1 MLPLTL
7 LAAQKLKDLLVN
19 NDALTSA
26 ISVLAAQAG
35 IVVPLLPS
43 SQVVLNSASHEIADK
58 EILLGYPRI
67 CLYSSQIKNAQRE
80 KFRSFSGSI
89 VVAAEVWASGNL
101 IGDAD
106 QWIHFYVEG
115 LTLILRTNIGDWGD
129 GFSFS
134 GIYDVQL
141 QPPKVGGFGYTELA
155 KLTCSLDVSLS

>member
-1 MLPLTL
+1 MFPLTL
-7 LAAQKLKDLLVN
+7 LAAQKLQILLTS
-19 NDALTSA
+19 NDALASA
-26 ISVLAAQAG
+26 ISSLAAQSG

-43 SQVVLNSASHEIADK
+43 SQVVLNSASNEIADK
-58 EILLGYPRI
+58 EILLSYPRV

-101 IGDAD
+101 IGEAD

-115 LTLILRTNIGDWGD
+115 LTSILRTNIGDWGD

-141 QPPKVGGFGYTELA
+141 QPPKTGGFGYTELA

>member
-7 LAAQKLKDLLVN
+7 LAAQKLLNLLTN

-26 ISVLAAQAG
+26 IGLLAAQAG
-35 IVVPLLPS
+35 MVVPPLTS
-43 SQVVLNSASHEIADK
+43 SQVVLSSAGNEVADK
-58 EILLGYPRI
+58 EILLTYPRI
-67 CLYSSQIKNAQRE
+67 CLYSSQMKNAQWE

-89 VVAAEVWASGNL
+89 AVVAEVWASGNL

-115 LTLILRTNIGDWGD
+115 LTAILRANIGDWGD
-129 GFSFS
+129 GFAFS

-141 QPPKVGGFGYTELA
+141 QPPKAGGFGYTELA
-155 KLTCSLDVSLS
+155 KLTCSLDISLS

>member
-7 LAAQKLKDLLVN
+7 LATQKLLNLLVN

-26 ISVLAAQAG
+26 VSVLASQANV
-35 IVVPLLPS
+35 VVPPLVS
-43 SQVVLNSASHEIADK
+43 SQVILNSASNDIADK
-58 EILLGYPRI
+58 EILLTYPRV

-89 VVAAEVWASGNL
+89 AVVAEVWASGNL
-101 IGDAD
+101 IGDSD

-115 LTLILRTNIGDWGD
+115 LTSIMRANIGDWGD